1 MQTLAFLWFE
11 LQVAQQRLRATFA
24 QSQVPAK
31 ARNWN
36 PPSRVG
42 RAAAHPFKPVPR
54 IESAQEAP
62 QLKKGIRCSPTA
74 P

>member
-36 PPSRVG
+36 PPSRG
-42 RAAAHPFKPVPR
+42 RKEASDILTAAYD
-54 IESAQEAP
+54 S
-62 QLKKGIRCSPTA
+62 
-74 P
+74 